1 LSSRKPL
8 RSSLSQGS
16 NTESRV
22 SEVERVQERTAD
34 RVLIHADRELVC
46 ERPAQQL
53 NDVCFRF
60 ARPEGGPVFTNDLG
74 TLTEVLSYDV
84 SYQSA
89 QQPEQAISPVNQQNI
104 GQTHPGEHDFGM
116 CIGMGF

>member
-1 LSSRKPL
+1 MHLHNVPPNCVSFDAR
-8 RSSLSQGS
+8 
-16 NTESRV
+16 SRV
-22 SEVERVQERTAD
+22 SEVERVQERTAE
-34 RVLIHADRELVC
+34 RVLIHADTELVC

-60 ARPEGGPVFTNDLG
+60 ARPVGGQIFTNDRG

-84 SYQSA
+84 SHQSA
-89 QQPEQAISPVNQQNI
+89 QQPKQAISPVNQQNI